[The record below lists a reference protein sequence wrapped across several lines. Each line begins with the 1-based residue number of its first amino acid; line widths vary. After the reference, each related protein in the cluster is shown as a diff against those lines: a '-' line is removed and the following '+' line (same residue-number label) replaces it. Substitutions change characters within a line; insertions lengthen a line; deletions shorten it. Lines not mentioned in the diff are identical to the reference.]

1 MNMGRVT
8 KQSGARTV
16 RKLWMAMPL
25 AFFAV
30 GCGGEMPED
39 TGAPVADEALAETE
53 QAVGLAGSYWWGT
66 TNNGNTTT
74 NLGTAT
80 DRTCFLT
87 GVQGN
92 LKPTVAGN
100 SSFVGLYIYNGDWW
114 VTVTHF
120 NSKALSAGVQCI
132 STDTNRTAEVT
143 WTEGTAAKLLG
154 AVTGQRR
161 CFLTRV
167 ESRGGFVT
175 NADHV
180 RVWNDGLNWYLGG
193 DLSAAGGARARCV
206 DVPTEHSGW
215 HYIAGDP
222 GGFTANMA
230 YDPGGVACLLSGIGG
245 HFTANS
251 FTDGVS
257 IDYNSGT
264 RYWEMTVV
272 NGKRGWS
279 SCVK

>member
-1 MNMGRVT
+1 MGRVT
-8 KQSGARTV
+8 KWSV
-16 RKLWMAMPL
+16 RKLCMAMPL

-30 GCGGEMPED
+30 GCGGELPEQGQPED
-39 TGAPVADEALAETE
+39 PSAPVAGEVLEQTE
-53 QAVGLAGSYWWGT
+53 QAIGQAGTYWWGT
-66 TNNGNTTT
+66 SNNGNTTT

-92 LKPTVAGN
+92 LKPTVSGN

-120 NSKALSAGVQCI
+120 NSKALGVGVQCI
-132 STDTNRTAEVT
+132 NTDTNRTAEVT
-143 WTEGTAAKLLG
+143 WTDGSAAKLLG

-167 ESRGGFVT
+167 ESKGGFVS
-175 NADHV
+175 NSDHA
-180 RVWNDGLNWYLGG
+180 RVWNDGYNWYLGG

-206 DVPTEHSGW
+206 DVPTAVYYW
-215 HYIAGDP
+215 HVIAPDV
-222 GGFTANMA
+222 GGFTNNLS
-230 YDPGGVACLLSGIGG
+230 YDPGGVVCMLSGIGG
-245 HFTANS
+245 RFTTSS

-264 RYWEMTVV
+264 RYWEITIN
-272 NGKRGWS
+272 NGKRAWS
-279 SCVK
+279 TCVK